1 MKKLLAL
8 LLAVVLVLGL
18 TACQK
23 TIDDDQYS
31 DDILHSD
38 SFFEDCRA
46 PNERPC
52 NRHGAVHICD
62 RQIDSSKRL
71 MICCQRIA

>member
-8 LLAVVLVLGL
+8 LLAVVSVLGL

-31 DDILHSD
+31 DYNQQD
-38 SFFEDCRA
+38 SGYELFEE
-46 PNERPC
+46 NE
-52 NRHGAVHICD
+52 
-62 RQIDSSKRL
+62 
-71 MICCQRIA
+71 

>member
-8 LLAVVLVLGL
+8 LLAVVSVLGL

-31 DDILHSD
+31 DYNQQNSGA
-38 SFFEDCRA
+38 RTKKA
-46 PNERPC
+46 ARR
-52 NRHGAVHICD
+52 RHDKDQGVREPFDAG
-62 RQIDSSKRL
+62 RQ
-71 MICCQRIA
+71 AF